1 MGSGFGP
8 LWNMGGFSRI
18 KGSCIRRAFSSRGPA
33 TVINQINKREIM
45 SSVTSTLGPKGLEGV
60 VATSSTICYIDGD
73 RGVLAYRGI
82 DIHELADHSSFEE
95 TCYLLWFG
103 RLPKPSELKD
113 LRERLAQERHA
124 DPAIIQ
130 FLRSVPKTAL
140 PMDVLRTAV
149 SALAFYDADE
159 KNNDHDANVRK
170 AIRLTSQ
177 IAMIVAAYDRIR
189 KGKPVV
195 EADRSLSHAANF
207 LLQLNGE
214 KPSATAERALDI
226 ALILHA
232 DHELNAST
240 FAARVTAATLA
251 DMHAAVTAAIG
262 ALKGPLHGGANEA
275 VFQILQAIDR
285 SGADPVDYIKGMLAQ
300 KKKVPGFGH
309 RVYHTEDPR
318 ATHLR
323 TMSRD
328 LGQSSGQAKWFEIS
342 HKIEEFVR
350 TDKKLNANVDFYSAS
365 TYHTLGIDVD
375 LFTPIFAVSRISG
388 WAAHVIEQLD
398 DNRLIRPRAEYLG
411 PDYPNHYLAIEKRN

>member
-1 MGSGFGP
+1 
-8 LWNMGGFSRI
+8 
-18 KGSCIRRAFSSRGPA
+18 
-33 TVINQINKREIM
+33 M
-45 SSVTSTLGPKGLEGV
+45 SSATTTPTKGLEGI
-60 VATSSTICYIDGD
+60 VATNSSICYIDGE
-73 RGVLAYRGI
+73 RGILAYRGI
-82 DIHELADHSSFEE
+82 DVHELAEHSTFEE

-103 RLPKPSELKD
+103 RLPNRNELKD
-113 LRERLAQERHA
+113 IQERLAQERHL
-124 DPAIIQ
+124 DPAI
-130 FLRSVPKTAL
+130 LELLGKAPKSAL

-159 KNNDHDANVRK
+159 KKNDHEANVRK
-170 AIRLTSQ
+170 ATRLTSQ

-207 LLQLNGE
+207 LLQLNGA
-214 KPSATAERALDI
+214 KPTPTAERALDI

-240 FAARVTAATLA
+240 FAARVTAATLS
-251 DMHAAVTAAIG
+251 DMHSAITSAIG

-275 VFQILQAIDR
+275 VFQILQAIDA

-323 TMSRD
+323 VMSRD
-328 LGQSSGQAKWFEIS
+328 LGRSSGQPQWYEMS
-342 HKIEEFVR
+342 EKIEKFVKAE
-350 TDKKLNANVDFYSAS
+350 KKLNANVDFYSAS
-365 TYHTLGIDVD
+365 TYHVLGIDED
-375 LFTPIFAVSRISG
+375 LFTPVFAVSRISG

-398 DNRLIRPRAEYLG
+398 DNRLIRPRAEYMG
-411 PDYPNHYLAIEKRN
+411 PDYPNPYVSIDKR

>member
-1 MGSGFGP
+1 
-8 LWNMGGFSRI
+8 
-18 KGSCIRRAFSSRGPA
+18 
-33 TVINQINKREIM
+33 M
-45 SSVTSTLGPKGLEGV
+45 SSVTSTNPKGLEGI
-60 VATSSTICYIDGD
+60 VATNSSVCYIDGEQ
-73 RGVLAYRGI
+73 GVLAYRGI
-82 DIHELADHSSFEE
+82 DIHELADHSNFEE

-103 RLPKPSELKD
+103 RLPNQKELKD
-113 LRERLAQERHA
+113 LRQRLAEERLL

-140 PMDVLRTAV
+140 PMDMLRTAV
-149 SALAFYDADE
+149 SALSFYDADE

-177 IAMIVAAYDRIR
+177 IPMIVAAYDRIR

-195 EADRSLSHAANF
+195 EADRSLSHSANF
-207 LLQLNGE
+207 LLRLNGA
-214 KPSATAERALDI
+214 KPSSTAERALDI

-240 FAARVTAATLA
+240 FAARVTAATLS
-251 DMHAAVTAAIG
+251 DMHSAITSALG

-275 VFQILQAIDR
+275 VFRILEGIDR
-285 SGADPVDYIKGMLAQ
+285 EKADPVEHVRNMLAQ

-323 TMSRD
+323 VMSRD
-328 LGQSSGQAKWFEIS
+328 LGKSSGQPQWFEIS
-342 HKIEEFVR
+342 DKIEKFVKAE
-350 TDKKLNANVDFYSAS
+350 KKLNANVDFYSAS
-365 TYHTLGIDVD
+365 TYHVLGIDED
-375 LFTPIFAVSRISG
+375 LFTPVFAVSRISG

-398 DNRLIRPRAEYLG
+398 DNRLIRPRAEYMG
-411 PDYPNHYLAIEKRN
+411 PDYPNRYVPMEKRLGN